1 MNPAFL
7 LAHFDRIS
15 GAPDAVPHLRSFLL
29 DLAVRG
35 KLLPQDSAHEP
46 AHELLKRIQAE
57 KAKLVRDGEIAK
69 AKPLPPIRPD
79 EPPFSA
85 PQGWVWARLGEI
97 ARRIH
102 YGYTASA
109 NPSLRGVRLLRITDI
124 QDNAVDWT
132 TVPGVE
138 ISDGEVEHYALE
150 RGDILI
156 ARTGGTIGKTF
167 LVDDLPVTAVFAS
180 YLIRVQGATA
190 LYDRYLKLF
199 MESPV
204 YWKQLEEGARG
215 AGQPNVNGKTLAQM
229 IVPVPSAAE
238 QRRIVAKVDELMALC
253 DRLEQSSRDQEMQ
266 RERVAS
272 SALHHLRNGAS
283 GDSLTGRSRF
293 YIDHLDDFT
302 AMSSQLPDLRRT
314 ILSLAVRGRLV
325 PQNLG
330 EERASELVKRI
341 QAEKTKL
348 TEAGS
353 LKKDKKTWEGLPKS
367 PPFEIPPNWT
377 WTRLQD
383 VFEISRGGSPRPAG
397 DPRYFGGPIPW
408 ITVREITKDLGKY
421 LTDTEGGLTEEG
433 ADRSRFINPGDLLLT
448 NSGATLGV
456 PKISKIRACMNDGVA
471 VLRQFH
477 SVPLNDFA
485 YIYLHSQTDAF
496 RLVNQG
502 MGQPNL
508 NTPIIAGW
516 FFPLPPLEE
525 QQRIVKKVEELM
537 DLCDQMEISLLD
549 TQQQKRILLESVLHH
564 ALVTAEQTAK
574 IANSA

>member
-15 GAPDAVPHLRSFLL
+15 SAPDAVPHMRSFLL

-35 KLLPQDSAHEP
+35 RLLPQDRADEP
-46 AHELLKRIQAE
+46 AHELLRRIDAE
-57 KAKLVRDGEIAK
+57 KAKLVRDGEIATPK
-69 AKPLPPIRPD
+69 LLLPIRPD

-97 ARRIH
+97 TRRIH
-102 YGYTASA
+102 YGFTASA
-109 NPSLRGVRLLRITDI
+109 NPSLTGVRLLRITDI
-124 QDNAVDWT
+124 QDNTVDWPS
-132 TVPGVE
+132 VPGVE
-138 ISDGEVEHYALE
+138 ISAGEIDQYKLE
-150 RGDILI
+150 KGDILI

-167 LVDDLPVTAVFAS
+167 LVDQLPVTAVFAS
-180 YLIRVQGATA
+180 YLIRVQGASE

-229 IVPVPSAAE
+229 IVPIPSAAE

-253 DRLEQSSRDQEMQ
+253 DRLEQSIRDQEIQ

-272 SALHHLRNGAS
+272 SALHHLSNGAS
-283 GDSLTGRSRF
+283 GDDLTRRSHF
-293 YIDHLDDFT
+293 YIDHLDDFA
-302 AMSSQLPDLRRT
+302 AMPSQLPDLRQT

-325 PQNLG
+325 PQNKSDVP
-330 EERASELVKRI
+330 ASELLKRI

-348 TEAGS
+348 TEEGN
-353 LKKDKKTWEGLPKS
+353 LKKDKKTWEGLPKTPS
-367 PPFEIPPNWT
+367 FEIPPNWT

-408 ITVREITKDLGKY
+408 ITVREITKDPGKY
-421 LTDTEGGLTEEG
+421 LTETEGGLTEEG

-471 VLRQFH
+471 LLRQFH

-516 FFPLPPLEE
+516 FFPLPPIEE

-537 DLCDQMEISLLD
+537 DLCDQMEISLRD
-549 TQQQKRILLESVLHH
+549 TQQQRTLLLESVLHH
-564 ALVTAEQTAK
+564 ALVTPKQATK
-574 IANSA
+574 NANSA